1 MTVSQKWRR
10 ALLAGVTVPAVVLVG
25 CSVGDGVTGGTES
38 SEDAADSDA
47 GDGGDVDEAGHDS
60 DGENELVSERDLDGA
75 PEGFRPTRPGTEL
88 DFGDAA
94 YVVSQRPADDDS
106 ATPGPLQYW
115 KVTATGTDTLDAD
128 EVPLTEGS
136 DDVEEFVCLTYTLAF
151 LGEGPADDGRDSAAV
166 AAPELVPADDE
177 GTGANVIERADPG
190 TCGVD
195 EEDLLPSSLADIDE
209 DETYGSAVLSYVD
222 KEKTRGISPTGLAF
236 TYDLADAPE
245 SSESSESPDA
255 PEPTEIEPIRWS

>member
-10 ALLAGVTVPAVVLVG
+10 ALLAGVTVPAVILVG

-47 GDGGDVDEAGHDS
+47 GDAGEAGDGGDVDE
-60 DGENELVSERDLDGA
+60 LISERDLDGA

-151 LGEGPADDGRDSAAV
+151 LGEGPADDERDSADV

-245 SSESSESPDA
+245 SPDA

>member
-10 ALLAGVTVPAVVLVG
+10 ALVAGVTVSAVVLAG
-25 CSVGDGVTGGTES
+25 CSVGDGATGGAES
-38 SEDAADSDA
+38 SEGPAGSNAGDA
-47 GDGGDVDEAGHDS
+47 GDVEGVRDDGDGG
-60 DGENELVSERDLDGA
+60 NELISERDLDGA

-94 YVVSQRPADDDS
+94 YVVSQRPVDDDS
-106 ATPGPLQYW
+106 AAPGPLQFW
-115 KVTATGTDTLDAD
+115 KVTATGSDTLDAD

-151 LGEGPADDGRDSAAV
+151 LGGGATADDRDSATV

-195 EEDLLPSSLADIDE
+195 EQDLLPSSLADIDE
-209 DETYGSAVLSYVD
+209 DATYGAAVLSYVD
-222 KEKTRGISPTGLAF
+222 KQKTRGINPTGLAF
-236 TYDLADAPE
+236 TYDLADTP
-245 SSESSESPDA
+245 ESPDES
-255 PEPTEIEPIRWS
+255 EPTEIEPIRWN

>member
-25 CSVGDGVTGGTES
+25 CSVGDGATGGAES

-47 GDGGDVDEAGHDS
+47 GDAG
-60 DGENELVSERDLDGA
+60 DGENELISELDLDGA
-75 PEGFRPTRPGTEL
+75 PEGFRPTEPGTEL

-94 YVVSQRPADDDS
+94 YVVSQRPVDDDS
-106 ATPGPLQYW
+106 ATPGPLQFW
-115 KVTATGTDTLDAD
+115 KVTATGADTLDAD

-151 LGEGPADDGRDSAAV
+151 LGEGPATDDQDSATV

-177 GTGANVIERADPG
+177 GTGANVIERADPA
-190 TCGVD
+190 TCGVN
-195 EEDLLPSSLADIDE
+195 EQDLLPPSVADIDE
-209 DETYGSAVLSYVD
+209 DATYGSAVLSYVD
-222 KEKTRGISPTGLAF
+222 REKTRGISPTGLAF
-236 TYDLADAPE
+236 TYDLPDTP
-245 SSESSESPDA
+245 ESPDGS
-255 PEPTEIEPIRWS
+255 EPTEIEPIHWN